1 MPVASNIRIHR
12 KNRDKMNKIQIHF
25 DGDIAE
31 NHQVS
36 MRTLGRTIF
45 HLQNALDRAYIEN
58 KYGSIWKHARMRGL
72 DYEETRF
79 LVQEPAE
86 GGYVLDFLAAN
97 EVTKRIVDRLATALG
112 PALEQAMQD
121 GEDTAQSLAQQVAT
135 KKMQVDK
142 QIVDP
147 QSFDTLTNN
156 PSQRIIRSYG
166 DRSITKEIDQILSII
181 RSRHAGES
189 TFELSTKGSK
199 THTFPFDRRT
209 SENFHRVVS
218 KKSLGDPVVY
228 KAQVT
233 SLDFKN
239 KSGKIW
245 NVSNEKTANIHFS
258 DRGSFHKAK
267 EYLGTKNEMT
277 FIGCPVIEYGA
288 FDPQAGDI
296 HFIDIV

>member
-1 MPVASNIRIHR
+1 
-12 KNRDKMNKIQIHF
+12 MNKIQIHF

-58 KYGSIWKHARMRGL
+58 KYGSLWKHARMRGS
-72 DYEETRF
+72 DYEESTF

-86 GGYVLDFLAAN
+86 GGYVLDFLASN
-97 EVTKRIVDRLATALG
+97 DVTKKIVDRLAAALG

-121 GEDTAQSLAQQVAT
+121 GEDVAQSLAQQVET
-135 KKMQVDK
+135 RQMQVEK
-142 QIVDP
+142 KILEP
-147 QSFDTLTNN
+147 QTFEHLVNN
-156 PSQRIIRSYG
+156 PSQKVIRSYG

-181 RSRHAGES
+181 RSQHAGES
-189 TFELSTKGSK
+189 TFELVMKGSK
-199 THTFPFDRRT
+199 THTFQFNRHT
-209 SENFHRVVS
+209 SEKFHRVVS
-218 KKSLGDPVVY
+218 KRSLGDPVIYVA
-228 KAQVT
+228 KVS

-239 KSGKIW
+239 RSGKIL
-245 NVSNEKTANIHFS
+245 NVTNEKTANIHFS
-258 DRGSFHKAK
+258 NTGSFHKAK
-267 EYLGTKNEMT
+267 EYLGTNNEMT

-296 HFIDIV
+296 HFIDIA